1 MKSNC
6 AFTTCSFLD
15 CKKRWEQELSVSSLL
30 FLSALTMYITGPEA
44 FFKQQLF
51 QCLKEQSHA
60 FWSYFV
66 VNTIK

>member
-44 FFKQQLF
+44 FFKT
-51 QCLKEQSHA
+51 A
-60 FWSYFV
+60 V
-66 VNTIK
+66 VSVLERTKPSLLVIFSS